1 MERGER
7 GEATGELGGGGVRRD
22 VMDVEGEEVFGD
34 HGSADDADGDGDDDE
49 KLGGYFTRG
58 VSRHAHT

>member
-1 MERGER
+1 MERREI

-49 KLGGYFTRG
+49 ELGGYFTTG
-58 VSRHAHT
+58 VSIYAHS